1 VTTATHILCTRG
13 SLSTHLCT
21 EALPPP
27 LLDHS
32 LTRSDAAGLMD
43 LSWHHLLLAGR
54 RDAKGSSSA
63 GSERQVTETT
73 GEEGHTTTLSALC

>member
-1 VTTATHILCTRG
+1 MTTATHILCTRG

-32 LTRSDAAGLMD
+32 LTASDAGLMD
-43 LSWHHLLLAGR
+43 LSWRHLLLAGR
-54 RDAKGSSSA
+54 RDAKDSSSA

-73 GEEGHTTTLSALC
+73 GEEGHTTNLSALC